1 MKIKPILKG
10 LETVANC
17 IVVAGAAKAIYNKFS
32 SSDDDDDEE
41 DEIDE
46 DDEDGED
53 ERKTYHPHC
62 LNP

>member
-32 SSDDDDDEE
+32 SSDDDDDDDEE

-53 ERKTYHPHC
+53 
-62 LNP
+62 

>member
-46 DDEDGED
+46 DDDEENED
-53 ERKTYHPHC
+53 
-62 LNP
+62 

>member
-10 LETVANC
+10 LETAANIC
-17 IVVAGAAKAIYNKFS
+17 IVAASAKALYNKFS

-53 ERKTYHPHC
+53 
-62 LNP
+62 

>member
-10 LETVANC
+10 LETAANIC
-17 IVVAGAAKAIYNKFS
+17 IVTASAKALYNKFS
-32 SSDDDDDEE
+32 SSDDDDVEE

-53 ERKTYHPHC
+53 
-62 LNP
+62 

>member
-10 LETVANC
+10 LETAANIC
-17 IVVAGAAKAIYNKFS
+17 IVAASAKALYNKFS

-46 DDEDGED
+46 DDDEENED
-53 ERKTYHPHC
+53 
-62 LNP
+62 

>member
-17 IVVAGAAKAIYNKFS
+17 MVVAGAVKAIYDKFS

-41 DEIDE
+41 EDETEDEEDE
-46 DDEDGED
+46 D
-53 ERKTYHPHC
+53 
-62 LNP
+62 